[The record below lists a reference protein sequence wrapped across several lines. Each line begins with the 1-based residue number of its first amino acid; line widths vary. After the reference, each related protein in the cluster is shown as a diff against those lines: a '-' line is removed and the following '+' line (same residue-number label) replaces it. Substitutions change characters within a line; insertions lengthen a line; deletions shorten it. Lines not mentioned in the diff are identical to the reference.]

1 MGEVWEEEGRLSEV
15 GFLCR
20 AELAGNVFPNEL
32 VHTGALL
39 PVLLLPSAVPLF
51 LTSFPPW
58 EWVCFPQLVLISAAS
73 SPHSWTNAG
82 MKLFWCFY
90 AKMEQQTKEHLQM
103 AAAIGKT
110 LLASIQGFL

>member
-1 MGEVWEEEGRLSEV
+1 MGEVWEEEGRLHEAGS
-15 GFLCR
+15 LCR

-39 PVLLLPSAVPLF
+39 PVLLLHSAVPFF
-51 LTSFPPW
+51 LRSFPSW
-58 EWVCFPQLVLISAAS
+58 EWVCFPQLVFISAAS
-73 SPHSWTNAG
+73 SSHSWTNAG

-90 AKMEQQTKEHLQM
+90 AKVEHQTKEHLQM
-103 AAAIGKT
+103 AAATGRT